1 MQTIDP
7 DIRKYD
13 KYFITPDY
21 NHDIAYEY
29 YLKIESALK
38 SGIQLLQFRSK
49 NLSVVEYS
57 EIAGKIYGL
66 CKTYRVKFI
75 INDYK
80 NLELNLYCDGVQL
93 TSENLR
99 NIEIKNINKKYIIIG
114 SCHNIKEI
122 EICNNSRVN
131 LVVISPILNTSKKNG
146 IGWKKFKKL
155 ASFSKYPVFGL
166 GGLDYNVDIN
176 NVKKNGGIGI
186 AASSY
191 FYNLFNSRE

>member
-1 MQTIDP
+1 MQTIDH
-7 DIRKYD
+7 DIRKYE

-21 NHDIAYEY
+21 NNDIAYEY

-49 NLSVVEYS
+49 NLSVEEYS
-57 EIAGKIYGL
+57 VIARKIYVL
-66 CKTYRVKFI
+66 CKSYRVKFI

-99 NIEIKNINKKYIIIG
+99 DIKIHNINKKYIIIG

-122 EICNNSRVN
+122 EICNNTGVN
-131 LVVISPILNTSKKNG
+131 LVLISPILNTNKKKG
-146 IGWKKFKKL
+146 IGWKKFKKF
-155 ASFSKYPVFGL
+155 ASISKCPVFGL

-176 NVKKNGGIGI
+176 NVKRNGGIGI

-191 FYNLFNSRE
+191 FYNLFNP

>member
-99 NIEIKNINKKYIIIG
+99 NIKIKNINKKFIIIG
-114 SCHNIKEI
+114 SCHNIK
-122 EICNNSRVN
+122 
-131 LVVISPILNTSKKNG
+131 KKG
-146 IGWKKFKKL
+146 IGWEKFKKL

-191 FYNLFNSRE
+191 FYNLFNS